1 MLATNAPKQVSS
13 SSSSIC
19 LTMTVLPRRRRRDS
33 NNEERE
39 LGFHACDWIPI
50 KEPGCLLVV
59 SKRLGSPYVSG
70 RTGHWLKFKNSA
82 ALAVKREAEE
92 SMAREISST
101 ETAITFSQ
109 NQLGNIGRRKS
120 VPPVYEKSPCRR
132 FGRTAD

>member
-92 SMAREISST
+92 SMAVRFRARKQQSLSRKTSSAISAV
-101 ETAITFSQ
+101 ERA
-109 NQLGNIGRRKS
+109 
-120 VPPVYEKSPCRR
+120 
-132 FGRTAD
+132 